1 MTAET
6 CRRREI
12 CRLCGGSDLTLV
24 LALTPTPP
32 ANAFVDDAAK
42 SKPQACFPLDVFFCE
57 TCNHVQLLDVVDP
70 AVLFENYVYVSGTS
84 PSFVKHFDDYA
95 SALIDRF
102 APAEGSLVID
112 IGSNDGTLLAAFQ
125 KRGLRGLGI
134 DPARDIA
141 ANATKA
147 GVETIADFFSLG
159 LACKIATERGHAAIV
174 TANNVFAHADDLTE
188 IVQGVRTLLAPDGV
202 FAFEV
207 SYLAD
212 VVHDTLFDT
221 IYHEHLAYHSIKPLE
236 TFFAAQGMRLFAVEH
251 IASHGGSIRGI
262 AGLIDGAHPAD
273 GSVAA
278 LITEEQ
284 AAGLD
289 RSETFKAFAA
299 DIDALGLQLK
309 ALIKDIKADGK
320 TIAGFGAPAK
330 ATTLMY
336 HFGIGADEID
346 FIVDDSPLKQGLYSP
361 GTHIPVVASG
371 ALYKRRPDYVL
382 ILAWN
387 FASAIMDKHS
397 AFLDG
402 GGRFI
407 VPLPELK
414 TFGPQTQTVNGA
426 P

>member
-1 MTAET
+1 MIIET
-6 CRRREI
+6 CRRRET
-12 CRLCGGSDLTLV
+12 CRLCGGRDLTLV

-32 ANAFVDDAAK
+32 ANAFVGEAAK
-42 SKPQACFPLDVFFCE
+42 SASQACFPLDVFFCE
-57 TCNHVQLLDVVDP
+57 TCKHVQLLDVVDP

-84 PSFVKHFDDYA
+84 PSFVRHFDDYA

-102 APAEGSLVID
+102 APAPDSLVID
-112 IGSNDGTLLAAFQ
+112 IGSNDGTLLTAFQ

-141 ANATKA
+141 AKATEA
-147 GVETIADFFSLG
+147 GVETIADFFSPD
-159 LACKIATERGHAAIV
+159 LATRILNDRGHAAIV
-174 TANNVFAHADDLTE
+174 TANNVFAHADDLRG
-188 IVQGVRTLLAPDGV
+188 IVEGVRTLLAPGGV

-221 IYHEHLAYHSIKPLE
+221 MYHEHLAYHSVQPLE
-236 TFFAAQGMRLFAVEH
+236 TFFTGAGMRLFAVERV
-251 IASHGGSIRGI
+251 ASHGGSIRGM
-262 AGLIDGAHPAD
+262 AGLADGPHPAN

-278 LITEEQ
+278 LIAQEHE
-284 AAGLD
+284 AGLD
-289 RSETFKAFAA
+289 RTETFKAFAA
-299 DIDALGLQLK
+299 DIGALGRQLK
-309 ALIKDIKADGK
+309 ALIKGIKADGK

-361 GTHIPVVASG
+361 GAHIPVVASG
-371 ALYKRRPDYVL
+371 ALYERRPDYVL

-387 FASAIMDKHS
+387 FAQAIMDKHS
-397 AFLDG
+397 AFLEG

-414 TFGPQTQTVNGA
+414 TFGPQSGPLA
-426 P
+426 